1 MYDMYDIYI
10 IHVLQSYSYFSKD
23 VNIHRFNFH
32 SSDYKIEISKVAMPY
47 SRMEEHQK
55 GVKTIRH
62 MRKKRTCEISFELL
76 QSSKS
81 ELLRRILR

>member
-32 SSDYKIEISKVAMPY
+32 SSDYKIEISKVA
-47 SRMEEHQK
+47 
-55 GVKTIRH
+55 T
-62 MRKKRTCEISFELL
+62 EIVAKNNNNLCN
-76 QSSKS
+76 
-81 ELLRRILR
+81 